1 MKTYAFFGQGWRV
14 PYYVS
19 GMIGLIVA
27 ALAITTMTEPKRTAI
42 SEEAEGDNNEPS
54 KPRPVQNGNG
64 VPAPV
69 AEIAEKTS
77 IWKVL
82 FQPKILI
89 LCIAASIRH
98 TGTYNGTS

>member
-1 MKTYAFFGQGWRV
+1 M
-14 PYYVS
+14 
-19 GMIGLIVA
+19 IVA

-42 SEEAEGDNNEPS
+42 SEEADAAENNDQVS
-54 KPRPVQNGNG
+54 KPGSVQN
-64 VPAPV
+64 VATPA
-69 AEIAEKTS
+69 ESTEKTS

-98 TGTYNGTS
+98 TGNVNNINN

>member
-1 MKTYAFFGQGWRV
+1 M

-19 GMIGLIVA
+19 GIIGVIVA
-27 ALAITTMTEPKRTAI
+27 ALAITTMTEPKRTSI
-42 SEEAEGDNNEPS
+42 SEEAD
-54 KPRPVQNGNG
+54 
-64 VPAPV
+64 V
-69 AEIAEKTS
+69 AENNDQAPKSRSVAAVNTPTESAEKIS

-98 TGTYNGTS
+98 TGTYIRDIFV

>member
-1 MKTYAFFGQGWRV
+1 M

-27 ALAITTMTEPKRTAI
+27 ALAITTMTEPKRQAI
-42 SEEAEGDNNEPS
+42 SEEADNDNNETS
-54 KPRPVQNGNG
+54 KPRSAVQNTTST
-64 VPAPV
+64 PT
-69 AEIAEKTS
+69 ESSEKTS

-98 TGTYNGTS
+98 TGTNW

>member
-1 MKTYAFFGQGWRV
+1 
-14 PYYVS
+14 
-19 GMIGLIVA
+19 MIGLIVA

-42 SEEAEGDNNEPS
+42 SEEADNDNNEVS
-54 KPRPVQNGNG
+54 KPRSAVQNTTT
-64 VPAPV
+64 PT
-69 AEIAEKTS
+69 ESSEKNT

-98 TGTYNGTS
+98 TGTNW

>member
-1 MKTYAFFGQGWRV
+1 M

-19 GMIGLIVA
+19 GMIGMIVA

-42 SEEAEGDNNEPS
+42 SEEADNDNNEMS
-54 KPRPVQNGNG
+54 KPRSAVQNTTT
-64 VPAPV
+64 PT
-69 AEIAEKTS
+69 ESSEKTS

-98 TGTYNGTS
+98 TGMDW

>member
-1 MKTYAFFGQGWRV
+1 
-14 PYYVS
+14 
-19 GMIGLIVA
+19 MIGLIVA

-42 SEEAEGDNNEPS
+42 SEEADNDNNEVS
-54 KPRPVQNGNG
+54 KPRSVVQT
-64 VPAPV
+64 PTTPT
-69 AEIAEKTS
+69 ESSEKTS

-98 TGTYNGTS
+98 TGTDW